1 MMSQNTKEMAQE
13 LAVLTDAT
21 RRLCKLHGTLDLAYP
36 HTEGFKAR
44 PAHAVTRQAPVAK
57 QPLPPHTPSV
67 QSEKTAPSLSPSQD
81 VADLKDTIVHCE
93 RCVAEAKRPTPL
105 FGKGRQ
111 DRPTLLII
119 GDVSSRDGLAQG
131 EIFPGQEGDLLTKM
145 LAAINISEEEVFL
158 ANIIR
163 CALDPNEVSLESQLK
178 NCRPHLLEQIN
189 LFCPTLICTMG
200 QMASQAMLSTKNK
213 LIALRGRF
221 HQFNNIP
228 LMATYHPSQLL
239 QVPDLKKAAWY
250 DLQLIQHK
258 LKQMQQN

>member
-1 MMSQNTKEMAQE
+1 MMTKDSNEMTDE

-21 RRLCKLHGTLDLAYP
+21 RRLCKLHGDLDLTYP
-36 HTEGFKAR
+36 KTEGFRAR
-44 PAHAVTRQAPVAK
+44 PAHAAARQAPVAT
-57 QPLPPHTPSV
+57 QPLPPQAPPS
-67 QSEKTAPSLSPSQD
+67 QTQKTAPAVFPTQD
-81 VADLKDTIVHCE
+81 VAALKDTIVHCE
-93 RCVAEAKRPTPL
+93 RCVPEAKRPTPL

-111 DRPTLLII
+111 DRPVLLII
-119 GDVSSRDGLAQG
+119 GDAASSEGVSQG
-131 EIFPGQEGDLLTKM
+131 EIFPDRQGDLLTKM
-145 LAAINISEEEVFL
+145 LAAIDISIEDVFL

-163 CALDPNEVSLESQLK
+163 CALEPSEVALDSQLK

-189 LFCPTLICTMG
+189 LFRPTLICTMG
-200 QMASQAMLSTKNK
+200 QMASQTLISTKNK

-258 LKQMQQN
+258 LKQLAKT